1 MLERSVRLDDR
12 GAIVIPMDHRRL
24 LGIRQ
29 GDTVILALDE
39 GEVRILTP
47 QRAIWRAQELVRRY
61 SGLAQMQLTH
71 NAPGDE
77 EQDEI
82 DNTCAKR

>member
-12 GAIVIPMDHRRL
+12 GAIVIPMDYRRL

-39 GEVRILTP
+39 GEIRVLTP
-47 QRAIWRAQELVRRY
+47 QRAIQRAQELVLRY
-61 SGLAQMQLTH
+61 TDLAQGQLTH
-71 NAPGDE
+71 NAPNDE
-77 EQDEI
+77 DLDEI
-82 DNTCAKR
+82 DNASATR